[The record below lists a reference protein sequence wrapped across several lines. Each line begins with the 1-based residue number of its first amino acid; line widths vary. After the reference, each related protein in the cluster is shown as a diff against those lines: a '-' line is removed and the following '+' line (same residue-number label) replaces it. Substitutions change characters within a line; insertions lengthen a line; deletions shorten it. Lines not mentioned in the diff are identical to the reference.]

1 MLQGLGREVLQLL
14 FIEGN
19 IMSNFVIEAV
29 SREDQGKGASRRLRA
44 ARQIPGIIYG
54 GAEDKNPV
62 SIAVSANELY
72 KQLDDQSFFSSILT
86 MKLNGEEQKVIIRDL
101 QRHPSKPVVLHADF
115 QRVTSDSKIR
125 ITVPLKFVNFEKSAA
140 SKAAA
145 KFAVEKNTA
154 EILCRADQLPESLS
168 IDLSSAEAGQVLHLS
183 DISLPEGVE
192 IVALRRGEDHDQG
205 IGYVYAPRGAKA
217 GK

>member
-1 MLQGLGREVLQLL
+1 
-14 FIEGN
+14 
-19 IMSNFVIEAV
+19 MSNFVVEAV
-29 SREDQGKGASRRLRA
+29 SREDQGKGASRRLRT
-44 ARQIPGIIYG
+44 QGQVPGIVYG
-54 GAEDKNPV
+54 GAEDKNP
-62 SIAVSANELY
+62 IAISLSNNELV
-72 KQLDDQSFFSSILT
+72 KQLSDQTFFSSILT
-86 MKLNGEEQKVIIRDL
+86 LKLNGAEQKVIIRDL

-115 QRVTSDSKIR
+115 QRVADDSKIR
-125 ITVPLKFVNFEKSAA
+125 ITVPLQFVNFEKSAA

-154 EILCRADQLPESLS
+154 EILVRADQVPEFLS
-168 IDLSSAEAGQVLHLS
+168 VDLTNSEGGQVLHLS

-192 IVALRRGEDHDQG
+192 IIALRRGEDHDQG